1 MEAQGSFNL
10 KCIKNFCSE
19 TVPHDFIYR
28 AKTVFDNNNLLEHC
42 RVVNVTLWDPQVLI
56 KNLIIFCPARKVI
69 VHPIRWKDGSKSY
82 EGPRKFYGLKED
94 LLLISRVYRS
104 DRGHQVLA
112 HDPGILSQT
121 HSFLIEPFLLLHKG
135 GIIREFCE
143 FIISH
148 VDITFSQ
155 LGGIIRQLYEFIISH
170 VDIGITP
177 SDILALWHQTKY
189 NDHVSLNLEYQK

>member
-1 MEAQGSFNL
+1 M
-10 KCIKNFCSE
+10 
-19 TVPHDFIYR
+19 
-28 AKTVFDNNNLLEHC
+28 
-42 RVVNVTLWDPQVLI
+42 LI
-56 KNLIIFCPARKVI
+56 KNLVIFCPVCKGI

-82 EGPRKFYGLKED
+82 EGPRKFCGLKED
-94 LLLISRVYRS
+94 VLLISRVYRC

-155 LGGIIRQLYEFIISH
+155 LGGIIRQLYEFITSH

-189 NDHVSLNLEYQK
+189 NDQVKTFNDFLPLVEISKWDENDNCIFS